1 MSGPFKAAGI
11 LFTDSTHVIAGFQPG
26 KSAYSGFGG
35 SREARETIRETAFR
49 EALEELLEP
58 EGSIQPLVNSLK
70 ERYKSYTVIR
80 KGSYR
85 FLILSFN
92 ELLDILKEA
101 KAIDLK
107 SQIYKSIPTTIAAFL
122 TKRQP
127 KPTTEVHELILL
139 SVTATAT
146 IIPLDP
152 NLKKDLTTCFP
163 TN

>member
-35 SREARETIRETAFR
+35 SRDHRETIRETAFR

-70 ERYKSYTVIR
+70 ERYKSYTVTR
-80 KGSYR
+80 KGTYR

-107 SQIYKSIPTTIAAFL
+107 SQIYKSIPTTIAALL
-122 TKRQP
+122 TKRRPQ
-127 KPTTEVHELILL
+127 PTTEVHELILL
-139 SVTATAT
+139 PVTATAT

-152 NLKKDLTTCFP
+152 NLEEDLTTCFP
-163 TN
+163 TS